1 MAVCPE
7 ETANRVFQ
15 RSLSIPITMR
25 AVINQ
30 GKGRIK
36 QLPPDEAEVHVGGH
50 MNGLGPGLGSP
61 SGLDTKPMQTSAAT
75 RFKMEGGGG
84 GGGGGTPAC
93 VKAEAEPM
101 EGVEAG
107 DSSDSQSLNTCGPQ
121 EQVSSA
127 REHHAGARAA
137 NTPQFRHP
145 AASSFSLTPSQ
156 AKPKKEAGSSKAK
169 EGGPRSV
176 QPNVSIT
183 PMASPASSQEA
194 GGARS
199 VTTSGIEII
208 PLGGKQVTSAGA
220 ASAMMKV
227 KSSLKRSFSED
238 DKRRL
243 QPGKKDKKRRD
254 EKGRQSLNQEG
265 GKVSKEIPGS
275 SWAQDSDSRSNLAG
289 VIERLSQKN
298 KDNLSIE
305 IKPAMSGASEK
316 MSTAPNMEITLNQVI

>member
-1 MAVCPE
+1 M
-7 ETANRVFQ
+7 
-15 RSLSIPITMR
+15 
-25 AVINQ
+25 
-30 GKGRIK
+30 
-36 QLPPDEAEVHVGGH
+36 
-50 MNGLGPGLGSP
+50 LGSTT
-61 SGLDTKPMQTSAAT
+61 LYCTVLCCT
-75 RFKMEGGGG
+75 
-84 GGGGGTPAC
+84 
-93 VKAEAEPM
+93 V
-101 EGVEAG
+101 
-107 DSSDSQSLNTCGPQ
+107 
-121 EQVSSA
+121 QVSSA

-305 IKPAMSGASEK
+305 IKPAVSGASEK

>member
-1 MAVCPE
+1 M
-7 ETANRVFQ
+7 
-15 RSLSIPITMR
+15 
-25 AVINQ
+25 
-30 GKGRIK
+30 
-36 QLPPDEAEVHVGGH
+36 
-50 MNGLGPGLGSP
+50 
-61 SGLDTKPMQTSAAT
+61 
-75 RFKMEGGGG
+75 
-84 GGGGGTPAC
+84 
-93 VKAEAEPM
+93 
-101 EGVEAG
+101 
-107 DSSDSQSLNTCGPQ
+107 
-121 EQVSSA
+121 SSA